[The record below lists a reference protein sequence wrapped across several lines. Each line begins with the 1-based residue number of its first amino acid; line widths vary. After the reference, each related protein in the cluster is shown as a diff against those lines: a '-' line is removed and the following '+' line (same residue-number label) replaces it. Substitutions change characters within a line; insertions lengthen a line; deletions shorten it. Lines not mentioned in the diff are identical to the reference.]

1 MANQIHSSKFQDK
14 IERNIFVMLLVT
26 MALLSVGGIVEIVPL
41 FYLKDTM
48 EHNKHP
54 EVMWD
59 RKDGQ
64 SLNDWAPG
72 AGVRPYKAL
81 ELMGREVY
89 IREGCYLCHS
99 QMIRPFRDEKERYGH
114 YSLASESMYDH
125 PFQWGSKRTGPDLA
139 RVGGKYSDDW
149 HFRHL
154 RAPRDVVP
162 ESVMPNYPWLEKNRV
177 DGQRTANTMS
187 AMRTIGVPYTD
198 ADIASAAGE
207 VEGKS
212 EMQAMVAYLQVL
224 GTMVKFDDN
233 IDYRE

>member
-1 MANQIHSSKFQDK
+1 MSDQAQSGKLQDK
-14 IERNIFVMLLVT
+14 MERNVFVFLIVT
-26 MALLSVGGIVEIVPL
+26 MILVSVGGIVEIVPL

-54 EVMWD
+54 EVVWT
-59 RKDGQ
+59 RQDGQ
-64 SLNDWAPG
+64 TLNDWKAG
-72 AGVRPYKAL
+72 DGVRPYKPL
-81 ELMGREVY
+81 ELAGRSVY

-162 ESVMPNYPWLEKNRV
+162 ESVMPNYPWLENNKVDPAYTEKLMKANR
-177 DGQRTANTMS
+177 TL
-187 AMRTIGVPYTD
+187 GVPYTD
-198 ADIASAAGE
+198 ADITSAASE
-207 VEGKS
+207 VEGKN
-212 EMQAMVAYLQVL
+212 ELQAVVAYLQVL
-224 GTMVKFDDN
+224 GTMVKFDDTV
-233 IDYRE
+233 DYRQ

>member
-1 MANQIHSSKFQDK
+1 
-14 IERNIFVMLLVT
+14 LLVT

-72 AGVRPYKAL
+72 DGVRPYKAL

-149 HFRHL
+149 HYRHL

-162 ESVMPNYPWLEKNRV
+162 ESVMPNYPWLEKNTV
-177 DGQRTANTMS
+177 NGQRAADTMR

-198 ADIASAAGE
+198 ADIASAAVE
-207 VEGKS
+207 VEGKN
-212 EMQAMVAYLQVL
+212 ELQAMVAYLQVL
-224 GTMVKFDDN
+224 GTMVKFDES

>member
-14 IERNIFVMLLVT
+14 IERNVFIMLLVT
-26 MALLSVGGIVEIVPL
+26 MVLVSVGGIVEIVPL
-41 FYLKDTM
+41 FYLKSTM
-48 EHNKHP
+48 EHNKYP
-54 EVMWD
+54 EVVWQ
-59 RKDGQ
+59 RQDGQ
-64 SLNDWAPG
+64 SLNDWTAG
-72 AGVRPYKAL
+72 AGVRPYKPL

-149 HFRHL
+149 HIRHL

-162 ESVMPNYPWLEKNRV
+162 ESVMPNYPWLEMNMV
-177 DGQRTANTMS
+177 DGQRTADTMS
-187 AMRTIGVPYTD
+187 AMRTVGVPYTD
-198 ADIASAAGE
+198 ADIASAASE
-207 VEGKS
+207 VDGKT
-212 EMQAMVAYLQVL
+212 EMQAVVAYLQVL
-224 GTMVKFDDN
+224 GTMVKFDDS